1 KPPQPA
7 PPISASSL
15 ARAAEEGVGEKAA
28 AASAEPVSGAT
39 ATVSETAKVP
49 PAPALDTPGDGLLT
63 STETEEPAVAAAETS
78 ARKPTPPIDDAGKQ
92 PFPDAE
98 FTPVG
103 DEGTHTVEDQEVIEV
118 EFDAETSAEPAAPPE
133 VKRVQVSNQ
142 MDILAELDGLR
153 KQATMGF
160 SGRQAQTSASDLD
173 LDSLISGDTG
183 QSREL
188 RRKIEKSV
196 NSDIFKT
203 MRGMQIAIRIQ
214 NEGGDT
220 IHSFD
225 PVSVDIEDATALK
238 KLCLRLSLDLE
249 NLR

>member
-1 KPPQPA
+1 M
-7 PPISASSL
+7 S
-15 ARAAEEGVGEKAA
+15 
-28 AASAEPVSGAT
+28 
-39 ATVSETAKVP
+39 
-49 PAPALDTPGDGLLT
+49 
-63 STETEEPAVAAAETS
+63 
-78 ARKPTPPIDDAGKQ
+78 Q

-98 FTPVG
+98 G
-103 DEGTHTVEDQEVIEV
+103 SDAKSHAAADEAPEVIEV
-118 EFDAETSAEPAAPPE
+118 TFDAETASEPAQPPE

-142 MDILAELDGLR
+142 MDILAELDSLR
-153 KQATMGF
+153 KQATMGS
-160 SGRQAQTSASDLD
+160 SGQKFQSSTPDLD
-173 LDSLISGDTG
+173 LDSLISGEAG

-188 RRKIEKSV
+188 RRKVEKAL

-203 MRGMQIAIRIQ
+203 MRGMQIAIRLQ

-225 PVSVDIEDATALK
+225 PVSLDIEDAAALK

>member
-1 KPPQPA
+1 VPPATESQASEPEKP
-7 PPISASSL
+7 
-15 ARAAEEGVGEKAA
+15 AA
-28 AASAEPVSGAT
+28 AAEDVKTEAPT
-39 ATVSETAKVP
+39 AP
-49 PAPALDTPGDGLLT
+49 LDDGT
-63 STETEEPAVAAAETS
+63 S
-78 ARKPTPPIDDAGKQ
+78 Q

-103 DEGTHTVEDQEVIEV
+103 GGAEEGAQEAEEGSEVIEV
-118 EFDAETSAEPAAPPE
+118 SFDAESSDEPAAPPE
-133 VKRVQVSNQ
+133 VTRVQVSNQ

-153 KQATMGF
+153 KQATMGA
-160 SGRQAQTSASDLD
+160 GNRQTESPAPELD

-188 RRKIEKSV
+188 RRKIEKAV

-203 MRGMQIAIRIQ
+203 MRGMQIAIRLQ

-225 PVSVDIEDATALK
+225 PVSLEIEDATTLK